1 MILVTG
7 ATGHIGNVLVRKL
20 VSAGR
25 RVRALIW
32 KGEDTLPLQGLDVET
47 LEGDLLEPESLAP
60 AFEGVKQ
67 VFHLAGLISI
77 LPGADSLLQRVNVEG
92 TRNMIAA
99 AQQAGVERFVYTSSI
114 HALEDRPAGVVIDED
129 VPFLLGGAPDGY
141 SRSKAEASLA
151 VQEAVRNGLPAVIAC
166 PTGVVGPYDFR
177 RSEIGSVLM
186 DAALGKPMAFVE
198 GAYDFA
204 DVRDVADG
212 LMLAGERGRIGESYI
227 LSGSRISVR
236 YMLATVREVTG
247 RAFMC
252 IKIPFGI
259 ARFAARFM
267 PLYYR
272 RTRSRPRFTRLS
284 LDILRSNSHIS
295 HLKATRELGY
305 QPRSLYESIADTVA
319 WLLENRRLLLVA
331 RSP

>member
-20 VSAGR
+20 LDAGR
-25 RVRALIW
+25 RVRALVW
-32 KGEDTLPLQGLDVET
+32 RGEDTLPLQGLDVEMV
-47 LEGDLLEPESLAP
+47 EGDLLEPETLKT
-60 AFEGVKQ
+60 AFEGVKE

-77 LPGADSLLQRVNVEG
+77 LPGTDALLQRVNVEG
-92 TRNMIAA
+92 THNMISAA
-99 AQQAGVERFVYTSSI
+99 KRADVERFVYTSSI
-114 HALEDRPAGVVIDED
+114 HALEERPDGVVIDEG
-129 VPFLLGGAPDGY
+129 VPFNFGRAPDGY

-151 VQEAVRNGLPAVIAC
+151 VQQAARNGLPAVIVC

-177 RSEIGSVLM
+177 HSEIGSVLM

-212 LMLAGERGRIGESYI
+212 LMLAGERGRIGEAYI
-227 LSGSRISVR
+227 LSGGRISVR

-247 RAFMC
+247 RAFTC
-252 IKIPFGI
+252 VKIPFGL

-267 PLYYR
+267 PFYYR
-272 RTRSRPRFTRLS
+272 WSRARPRFTRLS
-284 LDILRSNSHIS
+284 LEVLRSNSNIS
-295 HLKATRELGY
+295 HAKATRELGY
-305 QPRSLYESIADTVA
+305 QPRSLYESIADTVV
-319 WLLENRRLLLVA
+319 WLLENRRLRLVPP
-331 RSP
+331 S

>member
-20 VSAGR
+20 LGAGR
-25 RVRALIW
+25 RVRALVW
-32 KGEDTLPLQGLDVET
+32 RGEDTLPLQGLDVE
-47 LEGDLLEPESLAP
+47 LVDGDLLEPESLKV
-60 AFEGVKQ
+60 AFDGVTE

-77 LPGADSLLQRVNVEG
+77 LPGSDRLLQRVNVEG
-92 TRNMIAA
+92 TRNVISA
-99 AQQAGVERFVYTSSI
+99 AQRADVDRFVYTSSI
-114 HALEDRPAGVVIDED
+114 HALEDRPVGVVIDES
-129 VPFLLGGAPDGY
+129 VPFSLGGSSDGY
-141 SRSKAEASLA
+141 GRTKAEASLA
-151 VQEAVRNGLPAVIAC
+151 VQKAVRAGLPAVIAC

-177 RSEIGSVLM
+177 HSEIGSVLM

-212 LMLAGERGRIGESYI
+212 LMLAAERGRVGESYI
-227 LSGSRISVR
+227 LSGGRISVR

-247 RAFMC
+247 RAFTC
-252 IKIPFGI
+252 IKIPFKV

-267 PLYYR
+267 PFYYR
-272 RTRSRPRFTRLS
+272 WTRARPRFTRLS
-284 LDILRSNSHIS
+284 LEVLRSNSNIS

-305 QPRSLYESIADTVA
+305 QPRSFYNSIADTVG
-319 WLLENRRLLLVA
+319 WLLENRRLRLDP
-331 RSP
+331 RSS